1 MKLWEMRYGEEPV
14 NGRLFLLRF
23 MRKIHIV
30 IMAALIGAVLVCGI
44 HLLYRLSGEKMYI
57 AETDVHLEYIPEAG
71 SNQLI
76 YYNEYTW
83 KQMSKDSAIID
94 EIIKADPSLDPSVV
108 REAFVATLKSDVKI
122 LTLQVTC
129 NDPDMCM
136 KITDAAVA
144 GITSYAESLPEIL
157 TVSVVGKASE
167 AVPIPTDVRAVRALI
182 LGAIIGLF
190 ISCLYVSVIILSDD
204 RILLPEVI
212 EKRYMLP
219 AAGTLTS
226 ANLDESLT
234 DLAGDEG
241 FIMASTLNDTDVTKV
256 IDSLKKSGAK
266 PEGKALDLSDTDKK
280 GLAEEVKSAGKPIV
294 YVFSSRISPRA
305 DERALSFL
313 SKYEKEPMCAILADS
328 DDALIKAYYM
338 GKRSRFA
345 QDASNKK

>member
-23 MRKIHIV
+23 IRKIHIV
-30 IMAALIGAVLVCGI
+30 IISALIGAVLVCGI

-57 AETDVHLEYIPEAG
+57 AETDMHLEYIPEAG

-76 YYNEYTW
+76 YYNEHTW
-83 KQMSKDSAIID
+83 QQMSKDSAIID
-94 EIIKADPSLDPSVV
+94 EIIKADSSLDPAVV
-108 REAFVATLKSDVKI
+108 REAFVATLKSDVKV

-129 NDPDMCM
+129 NDPGMCM

-144 GITSYAESLPEIL
+144 GITAYTESLPEIIS
-157 TVSVVGKASE
+157 VSVIGKASE
-167 AVPIPTDVRAVRALI
+167 AVPVAADVRAIRALI
-182 LGAIIGLF
+182 LGAIVGLF
-190 ISCLYVSVIILSDD
+190 ISCLYVAVVILSDD

-226 ANLDESLT
+226 ANIEETLS

-241 FIMASTLNDTDVTKV
+241 FIIASTLADTDVTKV
-256 IDSLKKSGAK
+256 IDTLKKSGAK
-266 PEGKALDLSDTDKK
+266 PEAKALDLSDTDKK
-280 GLAEEVKSAGKPIV
+280 GLAEEVKSADRPIV
-294 YVFSSRISPRA
+294 YVFSSHKSPRA

-328 DDALIKAYYM
+328 DDALIRAYYI
-338 GKRSRFA
+338 GKKSRFK
-345 QDASNKK
+345 DL